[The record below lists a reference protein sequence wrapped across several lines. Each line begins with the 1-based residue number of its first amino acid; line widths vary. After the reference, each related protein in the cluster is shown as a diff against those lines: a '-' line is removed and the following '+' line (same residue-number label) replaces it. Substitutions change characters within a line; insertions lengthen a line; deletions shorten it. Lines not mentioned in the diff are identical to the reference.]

1 VDAAG
6 KVTESAGAG
15 PTGPYTLL
23 LQPASPK
30 SKGAIHTARA
40 AGLRNSQLRDMF
52 VDLQNIT
59 VARKFDFRP
68 RKTSTG
74 TYLIFIKF
82 HGCILESPSHPYG
95 RNSIEKSMQI
105 AESVQTTTRQLGNSD
120 LQITAIG
127 FGAWA
132 IGGGD
137 WQFGWGSQDDNDSV
151 AAIQHALDLG
161 INWID
166 TAAVYGLGH
175 SEEVVARALEGRQQK
190 PYVFTK
196 CTMIWSKK
204 FWQTKDQIH
213 RSLKR
218 DSVRNELESSLR
230 RLKLDVIDLY
240 QIHWPDPEDEIE
252 EGWETLAKLKQEGK
266 VRYIGVSNFS
276 VAQMERI
283 SKIAPITS
291 LQPPYSMLNRGVE
304 KEILPYCQ
312 QHNIGVINYSPMVS
326 GLLTGAMTKE
336 RVAQFPQDDWRRNNA
351 RFQEPQLSRNLKL
364 VELLREIG
372 SAHGRSPGEVAI
384 AWTLNNPAVTAAIV
398 GARNAKQVDGIIGAA
413 TFRLQPDE
421 IARIEDF
428 LTANPVPVKPSK

>member
-1 VDAAG
+1 
-6 KVTESAGAG
+6 
-15 PTGPYTLL
+15 TL
-23 LQPASPK
+23 
-30 SKGAIHTARA
+30 
-40 AGLRNSQLRDMF
+40 
-52 VDLQNIT
+52 
-59 VARKFDFRP
+59 
-68 RKTSTG
+68 
-74 TYLIFIKF
+74 
-82 HGCILESPSHPYG
+82 HGYRRS
-95 RNSIEKSMQI
+95 SIEKSMQTV
-105 AESVQTTTRQLGNSD
+105 ESVDMTTRQLGNSD
-120 LQITAIG
+120 MQITAIG

-132 IGGGD
+132 IGGGG

-151 AAIQHALDLG
+151 AAIQRALDLG

-190 PYVFTK
+190 PYIFTK
-196 CTMIWSKK
+196 CSMIWSKK
-204 FWQTKDQIH
+204 FWQTQDQIH
-213 RSLKR
+213 RSLKS
-218 DSVRNELESSLR
+218 DSVRKELESSLR
-230 RLKLDVIDLY
+230 RLKMDAIDLY
-240 QIHWPDPEDEIE
+240 QIHWPDPEDQIE
-252 EGWETLAKLKQEGK
+252 EGWETLVKLKQEGK
-266 VRYIGVSNFS
+266 VRNIGVSNFS

-304 KEILPYCQ
+304 KEILPYCK

-336 RVAQFPQDDWRRNNA
+336 RMANLPQDDWRRNNA

-384 AWTLNNPAVTAAIV
+384 AWTLNNPAITAAIV

-428 LTANPVPVKPSK
+428 LTTNPVPTKPSK